1 MQFEPNHMYHVFN
14 RGNNSQQI
22 FFSKDNYLF
31 FLQKIKKY
39 ILPFADV
46 VAWCLMPNHFHL
58 MIYVNN
64 VEIPISEPDL
74 VTPSHLIS
82 KPEASPYSPGELPE
96 ADLATPSHLVSSTT
110 SKKTRS
116 INQSVAI
123 LLRSYTRA
131 LQKQEHFTGS
141 LFQHRTKALCLTEI
155 EGPEP
160 TWFPTAFGT
169 EINIVDP
176 EKEYPQVCF
185 NYIHQNPV
193 DAGLVIDSA
202 NWEFSSY
209 QDYAGIRKG
218 TLVNKSLA
226 VDLGLHI

>member
-46 VAWCLMPNHFHL
+46 LAWCLMPNHFHL
-58 MIYVNN
+58 MIYVNQ

-74 VTPSHLIS
+74 VTPSHLI
-82 KPEASPYSPGELPE
+82 
-96 ADLATPSHLVSSTT
+96 SSTT

-160 TWFPTAFGT
+160 TWFQTAFGT
-169 EINIVDP
+169 QINIVDP

-193 DAGLVIDSA
+193 DAGLVINPVD
-202 NWEFSSY
+202 WEFSSY

-226 VDLGLHI
+226 GDLGLHI